1 MQDNVKLKFYVDD
14 TISSAS
20 GCTKCSNCD
29 YCVRCCDCSR
39 SRMNKSALS
48 GRRIQTGNFLCTH
61 PEWPQPVSITLTPCV
76 DTFLWHPR
84 LSNLCGFCRV
94 QTQVLY
100 RWVEPKICVENV
112 TGAVELPAMG
122 QREPCPP
129 CNPGY
134 YNSNDSTCL
143 PCPPGTHSDGTNG
156 KQAHTRLP
164 WQHICPNHGL
174 FIFMCTH
181 LSVYHV
187 PTILCG
193 LFLLFIN
200 QSLGL

>member
-1 MQDNVKLKFYVDD
+1 M
-14 TISSAS
+14 
-20 GCTKCSNCD
+20 
-29 YCVRCCDCSR
+29 
-39 SRMNKSALS
+39 
-48 GRRIQTGNFLCTH
+48 
-61 PEWPQPVSITLTPCV
+61 PCV
-76 DTFLWHPR
+76 DTSHWCPR
-84 LSNLCGFCRV
+84 LGNLCGFCRV

-156 KQAHTRLP
+156 KQAHTPLP
-164 WQHICPNHGL
+164 WLHICPNHDL
-174 FIFMCTH
+174 STFMCTH

-187 PTILCG
+187 STILCG
-193 LFLLFIN
+193 LFPPLLIN
-200 QSLGL
+200 HLVYKLSAAERGVINYLVLFPWQSRTHRYSVNHHTEDAWTPHILEAKNSEWLWFFDFCI